1 MLSELRL
8 QAASIRVTES
18 QVRMMAGR
26 GKKVRTTRKGF
37 EKIYRAK
44 GT

>member
-18 QVRMMAGR
+18 QMGMMGR
-26 GKKVRTTRKGF
+26 KGKKVRTARKSF
-37 EKIYRAK
+37 ERMYRAK
-44 GT
+44 RT